1 MSTAAEEDPALTA
14 RKKTTRAEV
23 KAALKALTSEEMASQ
38 SAAIATHLLAQLSCF
53 DPDAART
60 RSATDRPLRLGLYV
74 HCARLREVDTSA
86 LLAAALALPRAEVY
100 VPVVDAPDPAAGRRA
115 PPSMR
120 FLQIRSLADLA
131 PRTMGILEPTDRTPD
146 GAPRPNLETHAT
158 DGPLDVLLMP
168 GLAFE
173 STGARLGR
181 GGGFYDAFLERYA
194 RACDENGWARP
205 PAVALAFDAQVL
217 ASGQVPV
224 GSADRNVD
232 ALVTAAAALHD
243 VRGPRRNSP
252 AGSVYVVKPKMH
264 GPDECGL
271 AADLFAL
278 VERVLWL
285 PEGTVKLSSPDPYRF
300 GLETAAACVAEY
312 EELLTSA
319 EAKPPAA
326 FIVESLICC
335 GGQIVLPEGYLG
347 TMHALTR
354 RHGGVAIAD
363 EVQTGFGRVGSH
375 MCAPGMALGPSA
387 CRSSSARAC

>member
-194 RACDENGWARP
+194 RACDEKRVAEAARGG
-205 PAVALAFDAQVL
+205 ARVRRAGF
-217 ASGQVPV
+217 GV
-224 GSADRNVD
+224 GAGPRGK
-232 ALVTAAAALHD
+232 
-243 VRGPRRNSP
+243 RGPKRGRARDRAGGRRGVHPRGRARMREAEEVGMERRTSTVGP
-252 AGSVYVVKPKMH
+252 ARTFSFLCM
-264 GPDECGL
+264 
-271 AADLFAL
+271 
-278 VERVLWL
+278 
-285 PEGTVKLSSPDPYRF
+285 LSF
-300 GLETAAACVAEY
+300 L
-312 EELLTSA
+312 
-319 EAKPPAA
+319 
-326 FIVESLICC
+326 
-335 GGQIVLPEGYLG
+335 
-347 TMHALTR
+347 
-354 RHGGVAIAD
+354 
-363 EVQTGFGRVGSH
+363 
-375 MCAPGMALGPSA
+375 
-387 CRSSSARAC
+387 

>member
-53 DPDAART
+53 DPDAARA

-194 RACDENGWARP
+194 RACDENGWPRP

-232 ALVTAAAALHD
+232 ALVTA
-243 VRGPRRNSP
+243 R
-252 AGSVYVVKPKMH
+252 
-264 GPDECGL
+264 
-271 AADLFAL
+271 
-278 VERVLWL
+278 
-285 PEGTVKLSSPDPYRF
+285 
-300 GLETAAACVAEY
+300 
-312 EELLTSA
+312 
-319 EAKPPAA
+319 
-326 FIVESLICC
+326 
-335 GGQIVLPEGYLG
+335 
-347 TMHALTR
+347 
-354 RHGGVAIAD
+354 GGVA
-363 EVQTGFGRVGSH
+363 
-375 MCAPGMALGPSA
+375 A
-387 CRSSSARAC
+387 CTPEGARACAKPRR

>member
-158 DGPLDVLLMP
+158 DGPLDVLLIP

-173 STGARLGR
+173 ARARGSGAAAGSTTRFSSATRARATKTGGR
-181 GGGFYDAFLERYA
+181 G
-194 RACDENGWARP
+194 RP
-205 PAVALAFDAQVL
+205 RWH
-217 ASGQVPV
+217 SR
-224 GSADRNVD
+224 S
-232 ALVTAAAALHD
+232 
-243 VRGPRRNSP
+243 
-252 AGSVYVVKPKMH
+252 
-264 GPDECGL
+264 
-271 AADLFAL
+271 
-278 VERVLWL
+278 
-285 PEGTVKLSSPDPYRF
+285 
-300 GLETAAACVAEY
+300 
-312 EELLTSA
+312 
-319 EAKPPAA
+319 
-326 FIVESLICC
+326 
-335 GGQIVLPEGYLG
+335 
-347 TMHALTR
+347 TR
-354 RHGGVAIAD
+354 R
-363 EVQTGFGRVGSH
+363 FWRRGRSPWE
-375 MCAPGMALGPSA
+375 ARTETWT
-387 CRSSSARAC
+387 RS

>member
-23 KAALKALTSEEMASQ
+23 KAALKALTQEEMASQ
-38 SAAIATHLLAQLSCF
+38 SAAIAAHLLAQLACF

-74 HCARLREVDTSA
+74 HCSRLREVDTSA

-100 VPVVDAPDPAAGRRA
+100 VPVVDVPDPAAGRRA

-181 GGGFYDAFLERYA
+181 GGGFYDAFLDRYA
-194 RACDENGWARP
+194 RACDENGWPRP

-232 ALVTAAAALHD
+232 ALVTA
-243 VRGPRRNSP
+243 R
-252 AGSVYVVKPKMH
+252 
-264 GPDECGL
+264 
-271 AADLFAL
+271 
-278 VERVLWL
+278 
-285 PEGTVKLSSPDPYRF
+285 
-300 GLETAAACVAEY
+300 
-312 EELLTSA
+312 
-319 EAKPPAA
+319 
-326 FIVESLICC
+326 
-335 GGQIVLPEGYLG
+335 
-347 TMHALTR
+347 
-354 RHGGVAIAD
+354 GGVA
-363 EVQTGFGRVGSH
+363 
-375 MCAPGMALGPSA
+375 A
-387 CRSSSARAC
+387 CTPEGARACAKPRR